1 MLAIE
6 NISTPQMG
14 LVTKSS
20 PVEGFNKSYDVILV
34 EDATASS
41 CPELHKTTL
50 MKVRGFFGLVL
61 TTEQLIDMMH
71 ITKRRASAFRL
82 STESL

>member
-34 EDATASS
+34 EDAVASS

-50 MKVRGFFGLVL
+50 MKVSGFFGLNL
-61 TTEQLIDMMH
+61 TTEQLIDMLH
-71 ITKRRASAFRL
+71 TTTRRASAFRL